1 MTHFVNIACKS
12 LITLYY
18 HQITDSIFLA
28 TCFLFLFSLAQFV
41 DNFGNVLSKIEINN
55 INEAYTFNTIPE
67 LIEWQ
72 EVDIKNIESDIW

>member
-1 MTHFVNIACKS
+1 M
-12 LITLYY
+12 
-18 HQITDSIFLA
+18 
-28 TCFLFLFSLAQFV
+28 

-55 INEAYTFNTIPE
+55 INEAYTFNTKPG